1 MLPKNL
7 NHPKKL
13 INLPHIASTAAIAK
27 GGNIAEARCLWLHS
41 KKRLST
47 SADEALMSDSNKVSN
62 TNVNG
67 FVKEKM

>member
-1 MLPKNL
+1 M
-7 NHPKKL
+7 
-13 INLPHIASTAAIAK
+13 AK
-27 GGNIAEARCLWLHS
+27 GGKIAEARCLWLHS

-62 TNVNG
+62 TNVND